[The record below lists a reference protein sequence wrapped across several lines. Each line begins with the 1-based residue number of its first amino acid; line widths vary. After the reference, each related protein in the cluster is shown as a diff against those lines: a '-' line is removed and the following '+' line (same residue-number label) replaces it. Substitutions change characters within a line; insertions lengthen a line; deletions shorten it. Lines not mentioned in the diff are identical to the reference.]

1 MSFTPTSERNTHI
14 YAMDAINAINAINA
28 MNEQNA
34 IQSVE
39 LRYKINYG
47 SLVKQELTSVFESDG
62 KRGKVVKR

>member
-1 MSFTPTSERNTHI
+1 
-14 YAMDAINAINAINA
+14 MDAINAINA

>member
-14 YAMDAINAINAINA
+14 YAMDAINAINA